1 MPCSAG
7 PAVEINP
14 NFYPYSYGRDISTSQ
29 WVESLILQY
38 ITLHSASTSESESE
52 SESASEYASELLID
66 TRSVYGVSII
76 PSSSF

>member
-1 MPCSAG
+1 MPFSAG

-14 NFYPYSYGRDISTSQ
+14 DFYPYSYGRDISTSQ

-38 ITLHSASTSESESE
+38 ITLHSASTSESES
-52 SESASEYASELLID
+52 ASEYASELLID